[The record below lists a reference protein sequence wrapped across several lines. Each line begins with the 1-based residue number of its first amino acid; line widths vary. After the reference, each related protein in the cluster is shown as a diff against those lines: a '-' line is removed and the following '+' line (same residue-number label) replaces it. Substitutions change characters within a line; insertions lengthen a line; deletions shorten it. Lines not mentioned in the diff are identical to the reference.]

1 MNLDNSMIQFCKFC
15 IVGVLCTC
23 IDAAIF
29 YTVIRFS
36 SYQVSLV
43 TGYILSLLINYFLT
57 IYWTFNSKPSKKNAA
72 GVVIAHLFN
81 LFIVRMGLMWVFL
94 NLLLLNEKVAY
105 IPTLLISVISNFL
118 IIKLIINKIK

>member
-1 MNLDNSMIQFCKFC
+1 MFGKKLDNSMIQFCKFC

-23 IDAAIF
+23 IDATIF

-43 TGYILSLLINYFLT
+43 TGYVLSLLINYFLT

-81 LFIVRMGLMWVFL
+81 LFIVRMGLM
-94 NLLLLNEKVAY
+94 
-105 IPTLLISVISNFL
+105 
-118 IIKLIINKIK
+118 